1 MSYTYV
7 KRLSRQGMVEAQE
20 IVNSL
25 NELAPES
32 AETTGIL
39 GTYSLDRTQ
48 SGYWIV
54 TVVFSDGGEDTGSI
68 VRCQKCGGLR
78 DLWDGQFEF
87 CLDCNEDW

>member
-48 SGYWIV
+48 RGNWVV
-54 TVVFSDGGEDTGSI
+54 TAVFSAGGEET
-68 VRCQKCGGLR
+68 RATLRRRKRGGHPAP
-78 DLWDGQFEF
+78 WDGQFEF